1 MPGMLLCVR
10 DQPVGNR
17 GVPACDDAL
26 APAGHDQ
33 LPRVGPDT
41 IALKGAL
48 DGRLAVVTARET
60 A

>member
-1 MPGMLLCVR
+1 MLFRLR
-10 DQPVGNR
+10 DQPVGNW

-26 APAGHDQ
+26 APVRHDQ

-48 DGRLAVVTARET
+48 DGRLAVVTAGET
-60 A
+60 P